1 MTVPKKT
8 KKSSTSA
15 PRRRR
20 RRAAI
25 VVEEA
30 RPEALDEDGGDSVF
44 RIEKG
49 AKLAW
54 PEQLELVR
62 ETSRFALHQS
72 NAKEAITVAQFLVDI
87 GIKVLE
93 NLHER
98 PIIML
103 IDGEPLHRLIQNI
116 HERAEE
122 SDVSTDEVIEAL
134 LTKLGVTS
142 VGYN

>member
-1 MTVPKKT
+1 MTAPKKA
-8 KKSSTSA
+8 KKTAAASPSA

-20 RRAAI
+20 RRAPDNQEF
-25 VVEEA
+25 VDDSTGFFRVEKN
-30 RPEALDEDGGDSVF
+30 V
-44 RIEKG
+44 
-49 AKLAW
+49 KLTW
-54 PEQLELVR
+54 PEQLDLVR

-72 NAKEAITVAQFLVDI
+72 NAKEAVTIAQFLVDV
-87 GIKVLE
+87 GIRVLE
-93 NLHER
+93 TLHER

-116 HERAEE
+116 QQRAEE
-122 SDVSTDEVIEAL
+122 SDATTDEVIEAL

>member
-1 MTVPKKT
+1 MTTAKKPKK
-8 KKSSTSA
+8 SDTSA

-20 RRAAI
+20 RAVT

-30 RPEALDEDGGDSVF
+30 RLSDDDDHGDSVF
-44 RIEKG
+44 RVEKG

-72 NAKEAITVAQFLVDI
+72 NAKEAVTIAQFLVDI
-87 GIKVLE
+87 GVKVLE

-116 HERAEE
+116 HKRAEE